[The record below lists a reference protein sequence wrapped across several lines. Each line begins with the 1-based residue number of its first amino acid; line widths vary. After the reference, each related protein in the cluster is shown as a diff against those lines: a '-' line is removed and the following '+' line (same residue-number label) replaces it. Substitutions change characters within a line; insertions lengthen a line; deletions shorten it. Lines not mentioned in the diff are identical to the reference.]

1 MTTRLLGHRG
11 ASVPAPEN
19 TAAAIRLALAHGAE
33 GVEIDVRALADGSA
47 VLMHDADVGRTT
59 DGEGALAAMSA
70 DDVAQLDAGGW
81 KSPEFVGEAVPRL
94 DDVLAEFL
102 GKAYLALEMKEIL
115 PEPVLD
121 AIGRAYRD
129 HLGAELV
136 LASFD
141 ARALER
147 ARDVAPAVPRT
158 LILGPK
164 TPFPPAELIQY
175 LGLTGLF
182 APDPRTDERL
192 VIECRRAGLSPT
204 VYTVN
209 DPGRAEVLAALGVE
223 GIISDDPK
231 ALRPHL
237 RRPDEVAG

>member
-19 TAAAIRLALAHGAE
+19 TATAIRLALSHGAE
-33 GVEIDVRALADGSA
+33 GVEFDVRALADGTA
-47 VLMHDADVGRTT
+47 VLMHDAEVDRTT
-59 DGEGALAAMSA
+59 NGEGALASMSYEA
-70 DDVAQLDAGGW
+70 VAALDAGGW
-81 KSPEFVGEAVPRL
+81 KGEEFAGERVPRL
-94 DDVLAEFL
+94 EDILAEFL

-115 PEPVLD
+115 PEPALA
-121 AIGRAYRD
+121 AIGQAYRE

-147 ARDVAPAVPRT
+147 ARDIAPAVPRT
-158 LILGPK
+158 LILGPQ

-182 APDPRTDERL
+182 APDQRTDERL

-209 DPGRAEVLAALGVE
+209 DTGRAEVLAALGVE
-223 GIISDDPK
+223 GIISDDPQT
-231 ALRPHL
+231 LRPHL
-237 RRPDEVAG
+237 PRADEVAG